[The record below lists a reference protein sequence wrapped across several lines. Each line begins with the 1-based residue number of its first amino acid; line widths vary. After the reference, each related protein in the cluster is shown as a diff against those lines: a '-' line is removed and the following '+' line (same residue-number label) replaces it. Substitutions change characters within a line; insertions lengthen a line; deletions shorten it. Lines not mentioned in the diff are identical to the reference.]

1 MNGGRARLTPTTDG
15 VLLNLH
21 VIPGSSVDRLTYE
34 GISCMLRVHVK
45 APAHEGK
52 ANGRLLKV
60 LRKTFGVCEIVS
72 GHKSKDKVILIKN
85 ASENDIL
92 NKIQQLGDR

>member
-21 VIPGSSVDRLTYE
+21 VVPSSSVDRLTYE
-34 GISCMLRVHVK
+34 GGSCMLRVHVK

-52 ANGRLLKV
+52 ANGRLLK
-60 LRKTFGVCEIVS
+60 LLKKTFGACEIVS
-72 GHKSKDKVILIKN
+72 GHMSRDKVVLIKN
-85 ASENDIL
+85 TSGNDIL
-92 NKIQQLGDR
+92 NKIRELEDR